1 MCLIHVV
8 YYCLKISFKSQWK
21 FLDYNWKNIQANRG
35 IEACKINHKELQI
48 IILLFLYLED
58 KQPVNTMNR
67 SDNFLM
73 K

>member
-21 FLDYNWKNIQANRG
+21 LLDYNWKNIQANRS

-48 IILLFLYLED
+48 KILLFLYLED

-67 SDNFLM
+67 SDNLLM